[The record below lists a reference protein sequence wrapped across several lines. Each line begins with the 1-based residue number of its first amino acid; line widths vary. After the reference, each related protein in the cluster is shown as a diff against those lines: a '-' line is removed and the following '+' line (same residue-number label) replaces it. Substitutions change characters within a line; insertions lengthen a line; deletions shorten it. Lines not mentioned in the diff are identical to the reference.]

1 LPYRLSAIQCDI
13 VKLILKYARSQQ
25 YFCRFSDLRLIKLT
39 ELSFMGLLRVL
50 AVVNGALL
58 PFRSAS
64 PPPPKSLPL
73 IEALIDG
80 EVKEAVLLPPALP
93 GPLNRVQSVVSEL
106 LSDTRQTQQH
116 ALNPVAAAQPVDNTA
131 QMQKQ
136 NLLVAATGWGL
147 GILGGLGAP
156 LLYVP
161 SALCTLYA
169 FRFLFTDAYRIYAEE
184 RRLDYRAIW
193 AMIIPAALAIG
204 AVTSAAFGALLGIV
218 GYYLVAK
225 TENRSKQ
232 QIAELF
238 GGQIGTV
245 WLLVD
250 GVEVEASLAQL
261 NSGDIIVVQAGQM
274 IPVDGTIV
282 TGTATV
288 DQHMLTGEAQP
299 VEKAPGD
306 GVLTATIVLSGRIQ
320 IQVEKAGEATVAA
333 QITQVLN
340 QSSNLKRA
348 LQSRTDRMMNR
359 LTWPILGLSA
369 LAVPFAGLSG
379 AVAVL
384 WYYPGGRLM
393 NFGALSMLS
402 TLQVAAQRG
411 ILVKDGR
418 ALETLTEIDT
428 VVFDKTGTLTLEQPT
443 VSQVFCYNGL
453 VQQDLLRYAAAAE
466 AKQSHPI
473 ARAILQAAADHSLT
487 LPPLEEAHYKVGY
500 GLKTRIE
507 GVMVCVGSVRFMQ
520 MEGIA
525 VPLTIIE
532 QQAASH
538 AIGNSLVLVALNNE
552 IVGAL
557 ELTPTIRPEADAIIR
572 SLHARGIQT
581 VIISGDNE
589 APTQR
594 LATELGIS
602 RYFAEVLP
610 QDKANLVAQL
620 QAEGHKVCFVGDGI
634 NDAIALKTANVAISL
649 RGATTIATDMAD
661 IVFMDGA
668 LRQLP
673 TLFQLADEFA
683 ANMFINLVAAVV
695 PPVLGIAS
703 TLFLGWGF
711 GIAVVLSQVNL
722 PVGIYNALRP
732 LLDEEKNRQKL
743 LPVDTT
749 NRSVT

>member
-1 LPYRLSAIQCDI
+1 
-13 VKLILKYARSQQ
+13 
-25 YFCRFSDLRLIKLT
+25 
-39 ELSFMGLLRVL
+39 MGLLRVL

-594 LATELGIS
+594 LAAELGIS

-610 QDKANLVAQL
+610 QDKADLVAQL

-732 LLDEEKNRQKL
+732 LLDEEKTRQKL
-743 LPVDTT
+743 LPLDTT
-749 NRSVT
+749 NRSAT

>member
-1 LPYRLSAIQCDI
+1 
-13 VKLILKYARSQQ
+13 
-25 YFCRFSDLRLIKLT
+25 
-39 ELSFMGLLRVL
+39 MGLLRVL

>member
-1 LPYRLSAIQCDI
+1 MQSLSFYPFL
-13 VKLILKYARSQQ
+13 LILKYARSQQ

>member
-1 LPYRLSAIQCDI
+1 
-13 VKLILKYARSQQ
+13 
-25 YFCRFSDLRLIKLT
+25 
-39 ELSFMGLLRVL
+39 MGLLRVL

-80 EVKEAVLLPPALP
+80 EAKVAVLLPPALP

>member
-1 LPYRLSAIQCDI
+1 
-13 VKLILKYARSQQ
+13 
-25 YFCRFSDLRLIKLT
+25 
-39 ELSFMGLLRVL
+39 
-50 AVVNGALL
+50 
-58 PFRSAS
+58 
-64 PPPPKSLPL
+64 LPL

-80 EVKEAVLLPPALP
+80 EAKVAVLLPPALP

-116 ALNPVAAAQPVDNTA
+116 ALNPVAAAQVVDNTA

-261 NSGDIIVVQAGQM
+261 NSGDIIVIQAGQM
-274 IPVDGTIV
+274 IPVDGTIA

-306 GVLTATIVLSGRIQ
+306 GVLAATIVLSGRIQ

-732 LLDEEKNRQKL
+732 LLDEEKTRQKL
-743 LPVDTT
+743 LPLDTT
-749 NRSVT
+749 NRSAT

>member
-1 LPYRLSAIQCDI
+1 
-13 VKLILKYARSQQ
+13 
-25 YFCRFSDLRLIKLT
+25 
-39 ELSFMGLLRVL
+39 
-50 AVVNGALL
+50 
-58 PFRSAS
+58 
-64 PPPPKSLPL
+64 LPL

-80 EVKEAVLLPPALP
+80 EAKVAVLLPPALP

-116 ALNPVAAAQPVDNTA
+116 ALNPVAAAQAVDNTA

-169 FRFLFTDAYRIYAEE
+169 FRFLFTDAYRIYQEE
-184 RRLDYRAIW
+184 QRLDYRAIW
-193 AMIIPAALAIG
+193 AMTIPAALAIG

-250 GVEVEASLAQL
+250 GVEVEASLAQI
-261 NSGDIIVVQAGQM
+261 NNGDIIVVQAGQM
-274 IPVDGTIV
+274 IPVDGTIA

-306 GVLTATIVLSGRIQ
+306 GVLAATIVLSGRIQ

-340 QSSNLKRA
+340 QSSNLKRS

-402 TLQVAAQRG
+402 NLQVAAQRG

-418 ALETLTEIDT
+418 ALETLSEIDT
-428 VVFDKTGTLTLEQPT
+428 VVFDKTGTLTSEQPT
-443 VSQVFCYNGL
+443 VSQFFCYNGL

-557 ELTPTIRPEADAIIR
+557 ELAPTIRPEADAIIR

-594 LATELGIS
+594 LAAELGIS

-610 QDKANLVAQL
+610 QDKADLVAQL

-649 RGATTIATDMAD
+649 RGATTVATDMAD

-732 LLDEEKNRQKL
+732 LLDEEKTRQKL
-743 LPVDTT
+743 LPLDTT
-749 NRSVT
+749 NRSAT

>member
-1 LPYRLSAIQCDI
+1 MQSLSFYPFL
-13 VKLILKYARSQQ
+13 LILKYARSQQ

-384 WYYPGGRLM
+384 WYYPGARLM

-402 TLQVAAQRG
+402 YLQVAAQRG

-418 ALETLTEIDT
+418 ALETLSEIDT

>member
-1 LPYRLSAIQCDI
+1 
-13 VKLILKYARSQQ
+13 
-25 YFCRFSDLRLIKLT
+25 
-39 ELSFMGLLRVL
+39 MGLLTVL
-50 AVVNGALL
+50 AVVSGALL
-58 PFRSAS
+58 SFRSAS

-80 EVKEAVLLPPALP
+80 KVKEAVLLPPALP
-93 GPLNRVQSVVSEL
+93 GPLNRVQGVVSDL

-116 ALNPVAAAQPVDNTA
+116 ALNPAAAAQAVDNTA

-169 FRFLFTDAYRIYAEE
+169 FRFLFTDAYRIYQEE

-193 AMIIPAALAIG
+193 AMTVPAALAIG
-204 AVTSAAFGALLGIV
+204 AVTAAAFGAVSGIV
-218 GYYLVAK
+218 GFYLVAK

-250 GVEVEASLAQL
+250 GVEVEASLSQI

-274 IPVDGTIV
+274 IPVDGTIE

-306 GVLTATIVLSGRIQ
+306 GVLAATMVLSGRIQ

-348 LQSRTDRMMNR
+348 LQSRTDRLMNQ

-384 WYYPGGRLM
+384 WYYPGARLM

-402 TLQVAAQRG
+402 YLQVAAQRG

-418 ALETLTEIDT
+418 ALETLSEIDT

-473 ARAILQAAADHSLT
+473 ARAILQAAPDHSLT

-500 GLKTRIE
+500 GLKTRME

-557 ELTPTIRPEADAIIR
+557 ELAPTIRPEAGAIIR
-572 SLHARGIQT
+572 SLHERGIQT

-594 LATELGIS
+594 LAAELGIS

-610 QDKANLVAQL
+610 QDKADLVAQL

-634 NDAIALKTANVAISL
+634 NDTIALKTANVAISL
-649 RGATTIATDMAD
+649 RGATTVATDMAD

-673 TLFQLADEFA
+673 ALFQLADEFA
-683 ANMFINLVAAVV
+683 ANMFINLVAAVI
-695 PPVLGIAS
+695 PPVLGVAS

-711 GIAVVLSQVNL
+711 GIAVILSQVNL
-722 PVGIYNALRP
+722 PFGVYNALRP
-732 LLDEEKNRQKL
+732 LLDEQKTQHKL
-743 LPVDTT
+743 LA
-749 NRSVT
+749 

>member
-1 LPYRLSAIQCDI
+1 MRLRTALVAAST
-13 VKLILKYARSQQ
+13 V
-25 YFCRFSDLRLIKLT
+25 FSSFGVALRPK
-39 ELSFMGLLRVL
+39 
-50 AVVNGALL
+50 
-58 PFRSAS
+58 
-64 PPPPKSLPL
+64 PKSLPL

-80 EVKEAVLLPPALP
+80 EAKVAVLLPPALP

-116 ALNPVAAAQPVDNTA
+116 ALNPAAAAQAVDNTA

-169 FRFLFTDAYRIYAEE
+169 FRFLFTDAYRIYQEE
-184 RRLDYRAIW
+184 QRLDYRAIW
-193 AMIIPAALAIG
+193 AMTIPAALAIG

-250 GVEVEASLAQL
+250 GVEVEASLAQI
-261 NSGDIIVVQAGQM
+261 NNGDIIVVQAGQM
-274 IPVDGTIV
+274 IPVDGTIA

-306 GVLTATIVLSGRIQ
+306 GVLAATIVLSGRIQ

-340 QSSNLKRA
+340 QSSNLKRS

-402 TLQVAAQRG
+402 NLQVAAQRG

-418 ALETLTEIDT
+418 ALETLSEIDT
-428 VVFDKTGTLTLEQPT
+428 VVFDKTGTLTSEQPT
-443 VSQVFCYNGL
+443 VSQFFCYNGL

-557 ELTPTIRPEADAIIR
+557 ELAPTIRPEADAIIR

-594 LATELGIS
+594 LAAELGIS

-610 QDKANLVAQL
+610 QDKADLVAQL

-649 RGATTIATDMAD
+649 RGATTVATDMAD

-732 LLDEEKNRQKL
+732 LLDEEKTRQKL
-743 LPVDTT
+743 LPLDTT
-749 NRSVT
+749 NRSAT

>member
-1 LPYRLSAIQCDI
+1 
-13 VKLILKYARSQQ
+13 
-25 YFCRFSDLRLIKLT
+25 
-39 ELSFMGLLRVL
+39 MGLLRVL

-610 QDKANLVAQL
+610 QDKADLVAQL